1 MTSLFRHIRQSVTLF
16 FLAVLCFCAGSAI
29 ARVSTTAPPQIVP
42 VSAGNEGN
50 WGLSFQQ
57 EGKPPVA
64 NASADYLKQ
73 FHARVSV
80 TGTIPR
86 RERFPDGKR

>member
-29 ARVSTTAPPQIVP
+29 AQISTTAPPQIVP

-57 EGKPPVA
+57 EGNFTLTMP
-64 NASADYLKQ
+64 
-73 FHARVSV
+73 
-80 TGTIPR
+80 PR
-86 RERFPDGKR
+86 RRKRSSI